1 MNYSI
6 TVSIATRNRPETL
19 VRAINSVLNQ
29 SYNKFFILISDN
41 STNDDTE
48 KEIKNIHDDRII
60 YKRRVPDYQ
69 DAFQH
74 FNAIIEDINTP
85 YFMIFHDDDE
95 MLPNMVEKLYTT
107 IKKHPEIAAVA
118 SNGIIWDDE
127 KNEKKGT
134 FYYKE
139 LNPIVLKDPKD
150 LVLRNVEKKI
160 APFPSYMYCKNNL
173 DDIRFSKEI
182 CGKYGDTAFLLQLLE
197 KHHVIYVPDI
207 LIRYH
212 LSLNQDSAHHDFVSF
227 LKLIKIFEKY
237 VSKKQLTSI
246 RINNIYDNIRFNQIQ
261 KGKIEF
267 NKKYIKIFAKYSLNN
282 YFIKYV
288 IRLFKLYKE

>member
-6 TVSIATRNRPETL
+6 TVSIATRNRPVTFL
-19 VRAINSVLNQ
+19 RTINSILNQ
-29 SYNKFFILISDN
+29 SYNKFYILISDN

-60 YKRRVPDYQ
+60 YKRRAPDYQ

-74 FNAIIEDINTP
+74 FNAIIDDIDTP

-107 IKKHPEIAAVA
+107 IKKHSDIAAVA
-118 SNGIIWDDE
+118 ANGIIWDDE
-127 KNEKKGT
+127 KNEKSGT
-134 FYYKE
+134 FYEEIYPIILK
-139 LNPIVLKDPKD
+139 NPQD
-150 LVLRNVEKKI
+150 LVLRNVDRKI

-173 DDIRFSKEI
+173 GDTRFSKKI
-182 CGKYGDTAFLLQLLE
+182 CGKYGDTAFLLNLLE
-197 KHHVIYVPDI
+197 RHNIIYVPDV

-237 VSKKQLTSI
+237 VSKKQLTSL

-261 KGKIEF
+261 HGKIEF
-267 NKKYIKIFAKYSLNN
+267 NKNCIRIFAKYSFKN
-282 YFIKYV
+282 YFIKYL
-288 IRLFKLYKE
+288 IRLLNLYKR